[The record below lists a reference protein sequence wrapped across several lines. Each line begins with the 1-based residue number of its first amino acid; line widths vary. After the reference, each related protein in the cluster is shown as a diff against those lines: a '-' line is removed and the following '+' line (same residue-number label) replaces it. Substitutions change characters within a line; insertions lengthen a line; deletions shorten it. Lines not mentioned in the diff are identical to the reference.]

1 MQKYGFT
8 ITEVA
13 QACTCIMAGC
23 AVGAA
28 AYFSYVYYIAGPRA
42 AAGRIQQEER
52 LKPALVAVFYIPF
65 GIWIFAYYS
74 DGTTHWLV
82 GMIGIA
88 IYSGAVYIILQCLSM
103 YMLKSYPDY
112 AASLFAAN
120 DACRSVLAAGAV
132 HFGLPFYTRLGTYGG
147 CIILAVISTF
157 GIVGM
162 WILYWRGAALRAKS
176 RFASR

>member
-1 MQKYGFT
+1 MGKYGFSMT
-8 ITEVA
+8 QVA
-13 QACTCIMAGC
+13 QTCACIMAGC

-28 AYFSYVYYIAGPRA
+28 AYFAYVYYVAGPRA
-42 AAGRIQQEER
+42 RSGQIQHEER
-52 LKPALVAVFYIPF
+52 LKPALVAVFFIPF
-65 GIWIFAYYS
+65 GIWIFAYFS

-82 GMIGIA
+82 GMSGIA

-132 HFGLPFYTRLGTYGG
+132 HFGIPFYDTLGTYGG
-147 CIILAVISTF
+147 CMVLAVISLF
-157 GIVGM
+157 GIAGM
-162 WILYWRGAALRAKS
+162 WILYWKGATLRAKS
-176 RFASR
+176 RFAAR